1 MIQNPNNMKF
11 LLSFVFLFTLIACKN
26 DPKNEEIDTSTPLNN
41 QEEIVDSLS
50 VSDKDLELQQ
60 KTLNLKRTELL
71 EKKDSKVELEKLLI
85 SKSFLKEGNWY
96 TLDFKYPYLNEKIRP
111 QFENFNEYISKY
123 YLDAKGVEKQLLE
136 EKRLCDSLG
145 IPKQNE
151 KRTVDYKI
159 YNLNDRLISVL
170 FYKENQYTG
179 AAHAAYTFDCLNFNL
194 ETAAFMK
201 YEDFF
206 NNGTEEELREILNTL
221 LKNKINS
228 GEIYYDCWAISA
240 DDFFNAKNNFVIND
254 DVVEFYFDDCIICPS
269 YTGTYSIQI
278 PLEML
283 MPVLRKYKK
292 NPLLG

>member
-1 MIQNPNNMKF
+1 MRVSLT
-11 LLSFVFLFTLIACKN
+11 LLFLFTLIACKN
-26 DPKNEEIDTSTPLNN
+26 DPKKEEIDSSTPQTN
-41 QEEIVDSLS
+41 QDEIIDSLRI
-50 VSDKDLELQQ
+50 SDRNLEAQQ
-60 KTLNLKRTELL
+60 QTLIIKRQELL
-71 EKKDSKVELEKLLI
+71 EKKDSKEQLEKLLT

-96 TLDFKYPYLNEKIRP
+96 TLDFKYPYLNQKIKP

-170 FYKENQYTG
+170 FYKENHYTG

-206 NNGTEEELREILNTL
+206 NDGTEEELRDILNTL
-221 LKNKINS
+221 LKEKINS
-228 GEIYYDCWAISA
+228 GEMYYDCWTISA
-240 DDFFNAKNNFVIND
+240 DDFFKAKNNFVIND
-254 DVVEFYFDDCIICPS
+254 TVVEYYFDDCIICPS
-269 YTGTYSIQI
+269 YTGTYSIEI